1 MQSSAI
7 SDRLHARE
15 LGAPQGKRELC
26 ASSDGPWWQRAVVYQ
41 IYPRS
46 FQDSNDDGI
55 GDLPGIERRL
65 PYLKE
70 LGVDA
75 IWLSPIFPSPQRDF
89 GYDIADYTDIDPIF
103 GTLRDFDRLLAAAHE
118 QGLKLLLD
126 LVPNHTSDQHP
137 WFRASRR
144 SRADLKRDWYIW
156 QDPEPGGGPPN
167 NWSSQF
173 GGSAW
178 EFDVPTGQYYY
189 HAFLREQPDLNWRN
203 PDVRRAIH
211 DVMRFW
217 LTRGVDGFRV
227 DVIWQLLKD
236 QQFRDNPVNPAWK
249 PGQPP
254 SERLVPLYT
263 ADLPEVHDV
272 IGELRRVV
280 DEFDERVLIGEIYLP
295 IEKLV
300 AYYGRDLS
308 GVHLPFN
315 FTLLSARWNARAL
328 AALVDEY
335 EAALPAGGWP
345 NWVLSNHDRPRVAA
359 RVGPEQ
365 ARLAAMLLLTLRG
378 TPTIYYGDEI
388 GLSEVALNP
397 DEVRD
402 PLEHNVPGLGI
413 GRDGARTPMQWD
425 ASAYSGFSQHQPW
438 LPLAPDHRVEN
449 ISNQRHDQTSIL
461 NLYRRLIAARRALPV
476 LSLGSYRPIAAQG
489 DLLLFLREH
498 AGGRVLVALNLGS
511 DATVVDVESDQFHGE
526 ILVSA
531 FGDRDEEPVRRRIDL
546 RPGEG
551 LVILLVRDAVFPE

>member
-7 SDRLHARE
+7 SDRLR
-15 LGAPQGKRELC
+15 APQRDTAPAKGNAHAAIES
-26 ASSDGPWWQRAVVYQ
+26 AWWQRAIIYQ

-70 LGVDA
+70 LGVNA

-89 GYDIADYTDIDPIF
+89 GYDISNYTDIDPIF
-103 GTLRDFDRLLAAAHE
+103 GTLRDFDRLLTAAHK

-126 LVPNHTSDQHP
+126 LVPNHTSDQHS
-137 WFRASRR
+137 WFRASRSSR
-144 SRADLKRDWYIW
+144 SDPKRDWYIW
-156 QDPEPGGGPPN
+156 HDPAPDGGPPN
-167 NWSSQF
+167 NWLSQF

-178 EFDVPTGQYYY
+178 EFDAATGQYYY

-203 PDVRRAIH
+203 PSVRRAIH

-217 LTRGVDGFRV
+217 LARGVDGFRV

-236 QQFRDNPVNPAWK
+236 QQFRNNPVNPHWT

-254 SERLVPLYT
+254 SDQLIPLYT

-272 IGELRRVV
+272 IAELRRVIN
-280 DEFDERVLIGEIYLP
+280 EFDERVLIGEIYLP
-295 IEKLV
+295 IERLV
-300 AYYGRDLS
+300 AYYGRDLT

-315 FTLLSARWNARAL
+315 FALLSARWNARAL

-359 RVGPEQ
+359 RVGTRQ

-388 GLSEVALNP
+388 GLSEAALTP
-397 DEVRD
+397 DQIRD
-402 PLEHNVPGLGI
+402 PLEHNIPGLGI
-413 GRDGARTPMQWD
+413 GRDGARTPMHWD
-425 ASAYSGFSQHQPW
+425 GSTNAGFSDREPW
-438 LPLAPDHRVEN
+438 LPLAPDHRAEN
-449 ISNQRHDQTSIL
+449 VANQLHDETSIL
-461 NLYRRLIAARRALPV
+461 NLYRRLIAARRAMPV
-476 LSLGSYRPIAAQG
+476 LSVGSYRPVAAQG

-498 AGGRVLVALNLGS
+498 AGDRVLVALNLG
-511 DATVVDVESDQFHGE
+511 DEAATVEFASDQFRGQ

-531 FGDRDEEPVRRRIDL
+531 LGDRDEEPVRGRVDL
-546 RPGEG
+546 RASEG
-551 LVILLVRDAVFPE
+551 LVIVLARDATAP